1 MLPAP
6 EICERAR
13 LSRDPRFD
21 GWFFVG
27 VLTTGIYCRPVCPAR
42 CPGSANVRFFASAAA
57 AQDAGFRPCLRCR
70 PERASNRPEWGI
82 RSPIVVRALR
92 LIERG
97 VLDEGSVEALS
108 LQLGVSG
115 RHLDRLFRQTLGATP
130 KRVAVARRRQL
141 AKRLIDDTDLPFATL
156 ALQVGYR
163 SLRRFNDDLRRVYG
177 RNPTELRRAAQRS
190 GRQGGSQPAKQVGKQ
205 VGKPVG
211 KQVGKQERAAVPA
224 AQDDFSLRLAV
235 RQPYDAPSMFAF
247 LARRALAGFES
258 VEGLQYRRRV
268 FDAAGRSGWISVT
281 WDGSALVLRVPAG
294 RAIDLADVLIRV
306 RRLFDVDADA
316 LIIDGHLRHDPLLG
330 PIIAQQGGGLRVP
343 GAWAGFET
351 AVRAVLGQQV
361 SVARATLLAQRLLE
375 RYGERAL
382 MAPEILAG
390 ADPAELGMP
399 GRRGAAIATLAAATA
414 AGQLEL
420 HEGADT
426 GQLTRQ
432 LCAVP
437 GIGPWTAGYVAMR
450 VARDPD
456 AFPDNDWVVN
466 RMLALTPAV
475 ARRRAESWRPW
486 RAYAVMYLW
495 QGAALEQ
502 SRGQGMPGS
511 VAGGD

>member
-42 CPGSANVRFFASAAA
+42 LPGAANVRFFASAAA

-97 VLDEGSVEALS
+97 ALDESGVEALS
-108 LQLGVSG
+108 RQLGVSG
-115 RHLDRLFRQTLGATP
+115 RHLDRVFRQTLGATP
-130 KRVAVARRRQL
+130 KRVAVARRRHL
-141 AKRLIDDTDLPFATL
+141 AKRLIDDTSLPFATL

-163 SLRRFNDDLRRVYG
+163 SLRRFNDDLRAVYG
-177 RNPTELRRAAQRS
+177 RSPTELRRAAQGA
-190 GRQGGSQPAKQVGKQ
+190 GRRPRV
-205 VGKPVG
+205 
-211 KQVGKQERAAVPA
+211 RDAAAPG
-224 AQDDFSLRLAV
+224 AQDGFSLRLAV
-235 RQPYDAPSMFAF
+235 RQPYDAAAMFAF
-247 LARRALAGFES
+247 LGRRALAGFES
-258 VEGLQYRRRV
+258 VDGLQYRRRV
-268 FDAAGRSGWISVT
+268 FDAGGLSSWISVT
-281 WDGSALVLRVPAG
+281 WDGSGLVLRVPAG
-294 RAIDLADVLIRV
+294 AAIDLADVLIRV
-306 RRLFDVDADA
+306 RRVFDVDADA
-316 LIIDGHLRHDPLLG
+316 VIIDGHLRNDPLLA
-330 PIIAQQGGGLRVP
+330 PIIARQGGGLRVP

-382 MAPEILAG
+382 MAPTILAA

-399 GRRGAAIATLAAATA
+399 GRRGAAIAALAAAAA
-414 AGQLEL
+414 AGELAL

-426 GQLTRQ
+426 SQLTRQ

-475 ARRRAESWRPW
+475 ARRRAEDWRPW

-495 QGAALEQ
+495 QGAAHQ
-502 SRGQGMPGS
+502 QARGQKASGPDSGE
-511 VAGGD
+511 G